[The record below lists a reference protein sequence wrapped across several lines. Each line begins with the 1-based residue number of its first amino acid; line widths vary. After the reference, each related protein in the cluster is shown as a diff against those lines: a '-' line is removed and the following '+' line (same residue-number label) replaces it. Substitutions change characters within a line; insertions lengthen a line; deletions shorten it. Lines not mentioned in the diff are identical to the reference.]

1 MFSRRINEELELR
14 PVDERY
20 AEELTALV
28 RRDIAHLKPWMPWA
42 TERYSV
48 EDAREFIRRQIRQY
62 AEDQGFATLIFFR
75 GRVAGSIGYNLIDW
89 SNRKADIGY
98 WLGAEFM
105 GRGIMT
111 RACRAIISRLLEEA
125 GYRVAAVS
133 SAEEALETFA
143 AEDVAVTLTD
153 IRMTGM
159 DGLAL
164 LDRIKDIDPEALV
177 VVMTAYSSVDSA
189 VAALRKGAYDYIT
202 KPFVNEDLLQS
213 VKNAL
218 RLRGLSRE
226 NRALRRELDRRYSF
240 SEIIGT
246 SPALQSVFRLVEKV
260 ASTNTNILIQG
271 ESGTGK
277 ELIAR
282 AIHHNSP
289 RADRPFV
296 AINCGALPET
306 LLESELFGHTKGAFT
321 GATANKVGLFRA
333 AEGGTIFLDEIGEVS
348 PAMQVRLLRAV
359 QEHEVTPVGAGG
371 AVPFDARIICA
382 TNRDLEKEVSEGR
395 FREDL
400 FYRLNVIEIHLP
412 PLRERREDIPLLVRH
427 FITRTAREQGRDEK
441 PISREAM
448 TALINY
454 SFPGNVREL
463 QNAVERAFTLS
474 GAEIDLDSLPPRV
487 RQSAGDA
494 AAVRDPDGLRPT
506 LAEIERR
513 YILETLTAVNQ
524 DKARA
529 ANILGIDLSTL
540 YRKLKR
546 YDAV

>member
-1 MFSRRINEELELR
+1 MNTR
-14 PVDERY
+14 P
-20 AEELTALV
+20 LIL
-28 RRDIAHLKPWMPWA
+28 I
-42 TERYSV
+42 
-48 EDAREFIRRQIRQY
+48 
-62 AEDQGFATLIFFR
+62 AEDEDL
-75 GRVAGSIGYNLIDW
+75 
-89 SNRKADIGY
+89 
-98 WLGAEFM
+98 M
-105 GRGIMT
+105 
-111 RACRAIISRLLEEA
+111 RAILTRLLEEA
-125 GYRVAAVS
+125 GYRVAAAAN
-133 SAEEALETFA
+133 AEEALERFA
-143 AEDVAVTLTD
+143 SEDVAATLTD
-153 IRMTGM
+153 IRMAGM

-164 LDRIKDIDPEALV
+164 LDHIKDIDAEALV
-177 VVMTAYSSVDSA
+177 IVMTAYSSVDSA

-213 VKNAL
+213 VKNAIRQREL
-218 RLRGLSRE
+218 FRE

-260 ASTNTNILIQG
+260 ATTNTNILIQG

-321 GATANKVGLFRA
+321 GAVTNKLGLFRS
-333 AEGGTIFLDEIGEVS
+333 AEGGTVLLDEVGEIT
-348 PAMQVRLLRAV
+348 PAMQVRLLRAL
-359 QEHEVTPVGAGG
+359 QEHEVTPVGSSAP
-371 AVPFDARIICA
+371 VSFDARIICA
-382 TNRDLEKEVSEGR
+382 TNRDIEKEVTEGR

-412 PLRERREDIPLLVRH
+412 PLRERREDIPLLVRN
-427 FITRTAREQGRDEK
+427 FITRTAREQAREEK
-441 PISREAM
+441 AIEPAALS
-448 TALINY
+448 ALINY
-454 SFPGNVREL
+454 AWPGNVREL
-463 QNAVERAFTLS
+463 QNAIERAFTLS
-474 GAEIDLDSLPPRV
+474 GEMIDLDSLPPRV
-487 RQSAGDA
+487 RDA
-494 AAVRDPDGLRPT
+494 AGQRAGTIRDPDGLRPT
-506 LAEIERR
+506 LEEIERQH
-513 YILETLTAVNQ
+513 IFETLASVNQ